1 MKKSI
6 ITFSLALVAFTNV
19 ALASNFTA
27 TPNFGFAKENKEYK
41 DATPLAIAI
50 VKGDIET
57 VKKFI
62 EYGAD
67 IDQKSNGMTPLM
79 IAARYNQV
87 EIIKLLLDKGANY
100 KIMDERGLTA
110 LKYAQLS
117 NATQAAAML
126 IQAKVA

>member
-1 MKKSI
+1 MKKAI

-19 ALASNFTA
+19 ALASNVVTTSKSGLA
-27 TPNFGFAKENKEYK
+27 TEYK
-41 DATPLAIAI
+41 DATPLAVAI
-50 VKGDIET
+50 VKGDLET

-67 IDQKSNGMTPLM
+67 INQKSNGMTPLM

-87 EIIKLLLDKGANY
+87 DILKLLLDKGANF
-100 KIMDERGLTA
+100 KITDDKGLTA

-126 IQAKVA
+126 VQAKEA

>member
-1 MKKSI
+1 MKKAI

-19 ALASNFTA
+19 ALASNVVTTA
-27 TPNFGFAKENKEYK
+27 KSGFVTEYK
-41 DATPLAIAI
+41 DATPLAVAI
-50 VKGDIET
+50 VKGDLET

-67 IDQKSNGMTPLM
+67 INQKSNGMTPLM

-87 EIIKLLLDKGANY
+87 DILKLLLDKGANF
-100 KIMDERGLTA
+100 KLTDDKGLTA
-110 LKYAQLS
+110 LRYAQLS

-126 IQAKVA
+126 VQAKEA